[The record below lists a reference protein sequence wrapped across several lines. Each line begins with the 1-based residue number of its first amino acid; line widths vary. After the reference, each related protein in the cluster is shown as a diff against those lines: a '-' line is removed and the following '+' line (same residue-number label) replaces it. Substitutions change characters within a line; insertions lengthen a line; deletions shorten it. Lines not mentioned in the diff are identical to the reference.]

1 MDYRKYLKEG
11 FQLKEF
17 SIHAN
22 GKDVGPIWASYDAK
36 CRELENKVKQGGT
49 LSDEDKEYIKKAIK
63 LGNDYFNA
71 LNTCFS
77 KDAKNGSQIE
87 RECAGLVDGKESIK
101 DRINIYANLIGD
113 KIDNATDEQNAESAT
128 ENSDATQEQI
138 SDDDKVAILK
148 DALKKDP
155 DLLNHYNSLKS
166 SYKVLMQNS
175 TTGTGADAVNNIT
188 AEQASA
194 KALIIDEFSRLN
206 KELNLQLSSVEKF
219 DDLIAKVEIA
229 EDWEAANNE
238 EEVNAESTDTEAP
251 ATEVTE
257 PDELDKI
264 KEDKENAFREY
275 YIHKLKA
282 LEINKLYSNAI
293 QSRNSEEI
301 ARLSMQKD
309 ALVTEE
315 ASILN
320 TYRTV
325 INMDIENIKN
335 EQQLKGIVSEEPLE
349 LIKDNESLKQELES
363 YYTDPKYAE
372 LKSEIE
378 QSLKDEE
385 ALNNLVN
392 GDPSQVMAL
401 ANTFK
406 ANFKT
411 EQDIDVWRDCIYKY
425 AKLLVAYNALVKEA
439 TNVGLLP
446 SDMEKLQK
454 YIRIASTIITIAS
467 FIPGVQAVGI
477 PLQIAAHSL
486 RMAGGITTATLNA
499 KKAVKEFQDGNPKAG
514 MVRIIGAGFGAL
526 AAYSG
531 FKGLRVDINNLQTF
545 NMFKPDN
552 LSKINFEQERAAI
565 DNQIANID
573 QTESVNS
580 IKTLDELNAKKS
592 LLDTQENALNVYKS
606 DPELYNRQLN
616 DLWHNK
622 TTSSELQNVI
632 NSTSKAF
639 KEEAEL
645 AAQAV
650 QQDIIEAHTDEVM
663 EKIPTLE
670 DLKNMPEAEA
680 REMAN
685 KWAAD
690 GGWYANV
697 MAHGTADDQAR
708 AIYALR
714 VINNSADGKAQI
726 EAYNAMAKAS
736 EGITNA
742 NKIMGDIHSQQGEL
756 FADVCKNVKG
766 SVYDKVDNIVDDA
779 TSRKIVSGLY
789 DLGTTNGTD
798 SKFTVGAVQK
808 LINDSGV
815 TDQST
820 QQQLLKKIFSK
831 YKTTMTADTILSPK
845 DANLFTRISDVNLG
859 TLQADKNIPVDFV
872 NKAQDLSSGMSQWGT
887 VAANNAENYNIAR
900 AKAGF

>member
-17 SIHAN
+17 SIRAN
-22 GKDVGPIWASYDAK
+22 GKDVGPIWASYDAR
-36 CRELENKVKQGGT
+36 CRELENKVKQGET

-77 KDAKNGSQIE
+77 RDAKNGSQIE

-101 DRINIYANLIGD
+101 DRINIYAKLIGD
-113 KIDNATDEQNAESAT
+113 KVDNTTNDQNAENAA
-128 ENSDATQEQI
+128 ENSEATQEQM

-155 DLLNHYNSLKS
+155 DLLNQYNSLKS
-166 SYKVLMQNS
+166 TYNALMRNNV
-175 TTGTGADAVNNIT
+175 TGTGADGVNNIT
-188 AEQASA
+188 EEQASA

-206 KELNLQLSSVEKF
+206 KELNLQLSSVEEF

-229 EDWEAANNE
+229 EDWEAANNDE
-238 EEVNAESTDTEAP
+238 EANAESTG
-251 ATEVTE
+251 TEVAE
-257 PDELDKI
+257 SDELDKI
-264 KEDKENAFREY
+264 REDKENAFREY

-301 ARLSMQKD
+301 ARISMQKE

-320 TYRTV
+320 TYRAV
-325 INMDIENIKN
+325 INTDIENIKN
-335 EQQLKGIVSEEPLE
+335 EQQLKGIVSEESLE
-349 LIKDNESLKQELES
+349 LIKDNEALKQELES

-454 YIRIASTIITIAS
+454 YIRIASTIVTIAS
-467 FIPGVQAVGI
+467 FIPGVQAVGL
-477 PLQIAAHSL
+477 PLQMAAHSL
-486 RMAGGITTATLNA
+486 RMAGGITTAALNA

-531 FKGLRVDINNLQTF
+531 FKSLRVDINNLQTF
-545 NMFKPDN
+545 NMFTPDN

-573 QTESVNS
+573 QTDSVNS
-580 IKTLDELNAKKS
+580 IKTLDALNAKKS

-606 DPELYNRQLN
+606 NPELYNRQLN

-622 TTSSELQNVI
+622 TTSGELQNVI

-650 QQDIIEAHTDEVM
+650 QQDIIEAHTDELM

-697 MAHGTADDQAR
+697 MAHGTADDQAK

-726 EAYNAMAKAS
+726 EAYNAIAKAS
-736 EGITNA
+736 EGITRA
-742 NKIMGDIHSQQGEL
+742 NKMMGDIHSQQGEL
-756 FADVCKNVKG
+756 FADVCKNIKG

-789 DLGTTNGTD
+789 DLGTTNGAD

-808 LINDSGV
+808 LITDSGV
-815 TDQST
+815 TDQAT
-820 QQQLLKKIFSK
+820 QQQLLKNIFSK

-859 TLQADKNIPVDFV
+859 TLQAGKNIPVDFA
-872 NKAQDLSSGMSQWGT
+872 NRAQDLSSGMSQWGT